1 MLRNFAESSNLIAGM
16 MGFERSD
23 DYQPL
28 LWVRGHPVHAT
39 LLLVVLHSLALIV
52 CCVLQAFGVLPP
64 IGSLQYLDLLG
75 FSTDAAWHHG
85 ALWQFFTYGFC
96 HNPSPW
102 FLLDMFFL
110 YIWGREVERYFGRK
124 VFLLLYA
131 GLWATGPILLSAFS
145 AVTRFPNLYL
155 SDSQFVDFG
164 IFIAFVTVYPNV
176 QFFFGLLAKWIAFA
190 VLGIWTLGF
199 LAHDS
204 FPELVVLWGSV
215 LVAFF
220 GTRYASIG
228 SGGFSVLGTIRDQL
242 PQRTVVSGVKPRLKP
257 RRALDT
263 QSEPPSDVHD
273 SIDPLLEKISRH
285 GLASLTH
292 GERATLEKARAS
304 LLRKER
310 GT

>member
-1 MLRNFAESSNLIAGM
+1 M

-28 LWVRGHPVHAT
+28 LWIRGRPVHAT
-39 LLLVVLHSLALIV
+39 VLLVTLHCVALIV
-52 CCVLQAFGVLPP
+52 FCVFRATRHP
-64 IGSLQYLDLLG
+64 IDGLLA

-85 ALWQFFTYGFC
+85 AFWQFFTYGFC
-96 HNPSPW
+96 HSPGLS

-110 YIWGREVERYFGRK
+110 YMWGREVERYFGRK
-124 VFLLLYA
+124 TFLLLYGA
-131 GLWATGPILLSAFS
+131 LWLTGPILLSAYS
-145 AVTRFPNLYL
+145 AVVKLDEPLA
-155 SDSQFVDFG
+155 DSLFVDFG
-164 IFIAFVTVYPNV
+164 IFIAFVTIYPNV

-190 VLGIWTLGF
+190 LLGISTLSCLEHNDF
-199 LAHDS
+199 ADL
-204 FPELVVLWGSV
+204 LVLWGTV
-215 LVAFF
+215 MVAFF
-220 GTRYASIG
+220 ATRYASVG
-228 SGGFSVLGTIRDQL
+228 GGFSMLGSIREQL
-242 PQRTVVSGVKPRLKP
+242 PQRTVPSGVKPRMKP

-263 QSEPPSDVHD
+263 RPDTPNDVHD

-310 GT
+310 GA

>member
-1 MLRNFAESSNLIAGM
+1 M

-28 LWVRGHPVHAT
+28 MWVRGHPVHAT
-39 LLLVVLHSLALIV
+39 LMLVVLHSLALIV
-52 CCVLQAFGVLPP
+52 CCVLPAFGVLPP
-64 IGSLQYLDLLG
+64 INSQQYLDLLG
-75 FSTDAAWHHG
+75 FSTEAAWHHG

-96 HNPSPW
+96 HYPSPW

-110 YIWGREVERYFGRK
+110 YMWGREVERYFGRK
-124 VFLLLYA
+124 TFLLLYA
-131 GLWATGPILLSAFS
+131 GLWAAGPILLSAYS
-145 AVTRFPNLYL
+145 AVSKTNEHVA
-155 SDSQFVDFG
+155 DSLFVDFG
-164 IFIAFVTVYPNV
+164 VFIAFVTIYPNV
-176 QFFFGLLAKWIAFA
+176 QFFFGLLAKWIAVA
-190 VLGIWTLGF
+190 MLGIWTLRD
-199 LAHDS
+199 LAQDD
-204 FPELVVLWGSV
+204 FPDLLILWGSV

-220 GTRYASIG
+220 GTRYASVG
-228 SGGFSVLGTIRDQL
+228 GGFSMLGTIREQL
-242 PQRTVVSGVKPRLKP
+242 PQRTVPSGVKPRMKP

-263 QSEPPSDVHD
+263 HSETPGDVHD

-310 GT
+310 GA

>member
-1 MLRNFAESSNLIAGM
+1 M

-28 LWVRGHPVHAT
+28 FWVRGYPVHAT
-39 LLLVVLHSLALIV
+39 VLLVVLHSLALIV
-52 CCVLQAFGVLPP
+52 CCVLSALLVLPP
-64 IGSLQYLDLLG
+64 INSAPYVELLG

-102 FLLDMFFL
+102 FLVDMFFL
-110 YIWGREVERYFGRK
+110 YMWGREVERYFGRK
-124 VFLLLYA
+124 TFLLLYG
-131 GLWATGPILLSAFS
+131 GLWVTGPILLSAFS
-145 AVTRFPNLYL
+145 AVTNLPVRPL
-155 SDSQFVDFG
+155 TDSQFIDFG
-164 IFIAFVTVYPNV
+164 IFVAFVTIYPNV
-176 QFFFGLLAKWIAFA
+176 QFFFGILAKWIALA
-190 VLGIWTLGF
+190 LLGILTLEC
-199 LAHDS
+199 LASHD
-204 FPELVVLWGSV
+204 FPNLLVLWGSV

-220 GTRYASIG
+220 GTRYASVG
-228 SGGFSVLGTIRDQL
+228 GGFSMLGTIREQL
-242 PQRTVVSGVKPRLKP
+242 PQRTVPSGVKPRLKP

-263 QSEPPSDVHD
+263 HAEPPSDVHD

-310 GT
+310 GA